1 MVGDVRA
8 QFGLTNEQQEILR
21 LVVQGQTRLGISRA
35 LGLSRST
42 VDKRLAETYEKLGAA
57 SRLDAIDIL
66 GLEAPEVLR
75 AWETGGTQV

>member
-75 AWETGGTQV
+75 AWETSGTQV